1 MRFLTIS
8 SAATAVM
15 AACFSAGV
23 AAAQGAPA
31 TKPGAAPPNAPAATP
46 GTNAP
51 AGATKP
57 GASAATPPAAPATKP
72 AATGATPSAPA
83 PGAAGAPSAPG
94 AAPKSDAT
102 ATGAATAGSS
112 AAGAAP
118 GAPAASQS
126 PEDAKLACIASFEE
140 AQRERNAG
148 HYLASR
154 AALIQCSEPQCGDV
168 LASECT
174 RMYADVESATPS
186 VVFSAHDA
194 ARNADRSDVAVTM
207 NGKPLLERLDGKP
220 LPVDPGQYELVF
232 SAPGVASVKLP
243 VVIRTGE
250 KYRVINVVFP
260 APETPASTL
269 RPTPA
274 AVQVT
279 TPEGSPEVPVLS
291 YVLGGVGVAGIGAF
305 VALRLIGSSDFDK
318 MKGDCAPGCEEADVD
333 NLKLKYLLSNV
344 ALGVGVASL
353 GTAIVLYA
361 VAPNEPEDPSA
372 SLALVPTADGS
383 RLVLDG
389 RF

>member
-8 SAATAVM
+8 SAATAAI
-15 AACFSAGV
+15 AAWFSAGV
-23 AAAQGAPA
+23 AAAQSTPA
-31 TKPGAAPPNAPAATP
+31 TKPGAAPSAPAA
-46 GTNAP
+46 
-51 AGATKP
+51 
-57 GASAATPPAAPATKP
+57 GASA
-72 AATGATPSAPA
+72 PS
-83 PGAAGAPSAPG
+83 GAP
-94 AAPKSDAT
+94 APKSDAAT
-102 ATGAATAGSS
+102 TGAASPATGAQTAS
-112 AAGAAP
+112 P
-118 GAPAASQS
+118 S

-174 RMYADVESATPS
+174 RMFADVESATPS

-194 ARNADRSDVAVTM
+194 ARNADRSDVSVTM
-207 NGKPLLERLDGKP
+207 NGKPLLERLEGKP
-220 LPVDPGQYELVF
+220 IPVDPGQYELVF
-232 SAPGVASVKLP
+232 SATGVEPVKLP

-260 APETPASTL
+260 APETPASPL
-269 RPTPA
+269 RPPPA
-274 AVQVT
+274 AAAAVVT
-279 TPEGSPEVPVLS
+279 APEGSAEVPVLS
-291 YVLGGVGVAGIGAF
+291 YVLGGLGVAGVGAF
-305 VALRLIGSSDFDK
+305 VALRVIGGSDFDK
-318 MKGDCAPGCEEADVD
+318 MKEDCAPGCLDADVD
-333 NLKLKYLLSNV
+333 NLKLKYTLSHV

-353 GTAIVLYA
+353 GAAIVLYA

-383 RLVLDG
+383 RLVFDG

>member
-1 MRFLTIS
+1 MRFLTIP
-8 SAATAVM
+8 SAATAAI
-15 AACFSAGV
+15 AACSWAGIASA
-23 AAAQGAPA
+23 QSAPA
-31 TKPGAAPPNAPAATP
+31 PK
-46 GTNAP
+46 
-51 AGATKP
+51 
-57 GASAATPPAAPATKP
+57 PAAPAV
-72 AATGATPSAPA
+72 ASD
-83 PGAAGAPSAPG
+83 PGAASSSEAP
-94 AAPKSDAT
+94 
-102 ATGAATAGSS
+102 
-112 AAGAAP
+112 AAG
-118 GAPAASQS
+118 GPAASQS

-232 SAPGVASVKLP
+232 SAPGVQPVKLP

-260 APETPASTL
+260 APETQPSSL
-269 RPTPA
+269 RPQPA
-274 AVQVT
+274 AAAVT
-279 TPEGSPEVPVLS
+279 APESSAEVPALS
-291 YVLGGVGVAGIGAF
+291 YVFGGLGVAGVGAF
-305 VALRLIGSSDFDK
+305 VALRMIGASDFDA
-318 MKGDCAPGCEEADVD
+318 MKKDCAPGCLDGDVD
-333 NLKLKYLLSNV
+333 NLKLKYTLSNV

-353 GTAIVLYA
+353 GAAIVIYA
-361 VAPNEPEDPSA
+361 VAPNEPEDPSGT
-372 SLALVPTADGS
+372 LALVPTADGS
-383 RLVLDG
+383 RLVFDG

>member
-8 SAATAVM
+8 SAATAVC
-15 AACFSAGV
+15 AAWFSAGV
-23 AAAQGAPA
+23 AAAQTTPA
-31 TKPGAAPPNAPAATP
+31 TKPGAAPAPSTSAPA
-46 GTNAP
+46 
-51 AGATKP
+51 
-57 GASAATPPAAPATKP
+57 
-72 AATGATPSAPA
+72 APA
-83 PGAAGAPSAPG
+83 PGAQ
-94 AAPKSDAT
+94 APKADT
-102 ATGAATAGSS
+102 TGA
-112 AAGAAP
+112 AAP
-118 GAPAASQS
+118 GASAQAASES
-126 PEDAKLACIASFEE
+126 PEDAKLSCIASFEE

-174 RMYADVESATPS
+174 RMFADVESATPS

-194 ARNADRSDVAVTM
+194 ARDADRSDVAVTM

-232 SAPGVASVKLP
+232 TAPGAQPVKLP

-260 APETPASTL
+260 APETSSPLSA
-269 RPTPA
+269 PPA

-279 TPEGSPEVPVLS
+279 VPEGSREVPALS
-291 YVLGGVGVAGIGAF
+291 YVFGGLGVAGIGAF
-305 VALRLIGSSDFDK
+305 VALRVIGSSDFDA
-318 MKGDCAPGCEEADVD
+318 MKADCAPGCESADVD
-333 NLKLKYLLSNV
+333 NLKLKYMLSNV

-353 GTAIVLYA
+353 GAAIVIYA

>member
-8 SAATAVM
+8 SAATAAI
-15 AACFSAGV
+15 AAWFSAGV
-23 AAAQGAPA
+23 AAAQSAPA
-31 TKPGAAPPNAPAATP
+31 TKPGGAPPNAPAA
-46 GTNAP
+46 A
-51 AGATKP
+51 
-57 GASAATPPAAPATKP
+57 
-72 AATGATPSAPA
+72 PSAP
-83 PGAAGAPSAPG
+83 GAPSAPSAPG
-94 AAPKSDAT
+94 AAAPKSDAT
-102 ATGAATAGSS
+102 A
-112 AAGAAP
+112 P
-118 GAPAASQS
+118 GAQADSQS
-126 PEDAKLACIASFEE
+126 PEDAKLSCIASFDE

-174 RMYADVESATPS
+174 RMYADVEAATPS

-207 NGKPLLERLDGKP
+207 NGKPFLERLDGKP

-232 SAPGVASVKLP
+232 SAPGAEPVKMP

-260 APETPASTL
+260 APAAPATPL
-269 RPTPA
+269 RPAAA

-279 TPEGSPEVPVLS
+279 PPEGSAEVPALS
-291 YVLGGVGVAGIGAF
+291 YVFGGLGVAGVGAF
-305 VALRLIGSSDFDK
+305 VALRLIGASDFDA
-318 MKGDCAPGCEEADVD
+318 MKKDCAPGCLDADVD

-353 GTAIVLYA
+353 GAAIVIYA